1 MIEIGQ
7 EERVTV
13 MENRSRET
21 GFLGLSTLHRL
32 HKLYKFDVLCN
43 ALSSPELCENDGLN
57 ICFLTHCWTE
67 SIFKKP
73 CTRYLEHKAYL
84 HGCFMYWY
92 AIYNTILPGVLSM
105 DK

>member
-13 MENRSRET
+13 MEKRSRET

-43 ALSSPELCENDGLN
+43 ALSSPELCE
-57 ICFLTHCWTE
+57 TT
-67 SIFKKP
+67 
-73 CTRYLEHKAYL
+73 
-84 HGCFMYWY
+84 
-92 AIYNTILPGVLSM
+92 V
-105 DK
+105 